1 METDMNIRKIESA
14 LADVSSSIE
23 SIADQIDSAM
33 EFELI
38 GDDEEYEDRFDDLM
52 EEMEKLKAAIA
63 EQVAELRALI
73 D

>member
-33 EFELI
+33 DFELI
-38 GDDEEYEDRFDDLM
+38 SDDEEYEDRFDDLM

-63 EQVAELRALI
+63 EQVTELRALI

>member
-1 METDMNIRKIESA
+1 MNIRKIESA

-33 EFELI
+33 DFELI
-38 GDDEEYEDRFDDLM
+38 SDDEEYEDRFDDLM

-63 EQVAELRALI
+63 EQVTELRALI

>member
-1 METDMNIRKIESA
+1 MNIRKIESA

-38 GDDEEYEDRFDDLM
+38 SDDEEYEDRFDDLM